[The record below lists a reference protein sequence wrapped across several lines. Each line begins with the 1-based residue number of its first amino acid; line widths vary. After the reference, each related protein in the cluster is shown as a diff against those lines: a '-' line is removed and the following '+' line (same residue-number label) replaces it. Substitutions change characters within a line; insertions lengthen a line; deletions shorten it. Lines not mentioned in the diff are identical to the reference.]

1 MSASSSTTTTTTAAP
16 AQGSSFSLT
25 GGPTVQA
32 SSSRFWETLHHS
44 CQWGATD
51 DGGMNRLALND
62 DDRSVRN
69 WFIEQGKELGCDVKV
84 DEVGNIF
91 MIRPGERDDIPPI
104 GIGSHLDTQPKGGRY
119 DGIVGVQC
127 GLEILRALSQ
137 FNYKTYAPIAVVMWT
152 NEEGARF
159 PKAMLGSGVWGQQIP
174 LDVCYNLEDVNE
186 PGTTFLSELERIGF
200 KGTTKANY
208 GANPLSAH
216 FELHIEQGPVLE
228 AEGFD
233 IGVVQGVQGMRW
245 YDAKVVGAE
254 AHTGTTPMNRR
265 RDTLVAA
272 CKMIAAIEE
281 TAIACGGLGSVG
293 IIKSLPQSTN
303 TIPGHVEFSIDLR
316 HSKESSLDELEAKVF
331 STLKAIAAE
340 RKVEFECKP
349 QWFSRQLDF
358 DSRLKEHL
366 RTTSEELKL
375 PYMELQSGAGH
386 DSCYTSVH
394 CPTAM
399 LFIPCKDGISHN
411 PAESATQ
418 EHCAQGVQVVL
429 GAVIKYDA
437 DLRAAAESK

>member
-1 MSASSSTTTTTTAAP
+1 MSATTTTTTTATA
-16 AQGSSFSLT
+16 STSLSLR
-25 GGPTVQA
+25 GAPTVQA
-32 SSSRFWETLHHS
+32 SANRFWETLHES
-44 CQWGATD
+44 CQWGATS

-69 WFIEQGKELGCDVKV
+69 WFLEQGKALGLTIKV

-91 MIRPGERDDIPPI
+91 MIREGERNDIAPI

-127 GLEILRALSQ
+127 GLEILRALNEH
-137 FNYKTYAPIAVVMWT
+137 NYKTYAPIAVVMWT

-174 LDVCYNLEDVNE
+174 LSTCYALEDVNE

-200 KGTTKANY
+200 KGTTKAHY
-208 GANPLSAH
+208 GENPLSAH
-216 FELHIEQGPVLE
+216 FELHIEQGPILE
-228 AEGFD
+228 AEGIE
-233 IGVVQGVQGMRW
+233 IGVVEGVQGMRW
-245 YDAKVVGAE
+245 YDAVVTGAE

-272 CKMIAAIEE
+272 CKMIATIEE
-281 TAIACGGLGSVG
+281 IAIACGGLGSVG
-293 IIKSLPQSTN
+293 IINSLPQSTN

-316 HSKESSLDELEAKVF
+316 HSKEASLDELESKVLAAL
-331 STLKAIAAE
+331 SSIAAE
-340 RKVEFECKP
+340 RKVEFKCTP

-358 DSRLKEHL
+358 DARLKEHL
-366 RTTSEELKL
+366 RSSSDELGL
-375 PYMELQSGAGH
+375 PYMGLQSGAGH

-418 EHCAQGVQVVL
+418 KHCAQGVQVVL
-429 GAVIKYDA
+429 GAVLRYDE
-437 DLRAAAESK
+437 DLRAAAAAAGK